1 MRLLDNDFMDK
12 LKEAFDAETGK
23 VLCAAIAP
31 WLAVEHIDLLFR
43 VLASIG
49 AAVFIW
55 RKILKKKD

>member
-1 MRLLDNDFMDK
+1 MDK